1 MAGDPLHAAAP
12 ERQPRRAMHD
22 EARELI
28 DAADADGLTLR
39 LLGGLAVR
47 RHCRT
52 AELCARDY
60 SDLDMVGRAR
70 EARRLPTVFAGF
82 GYREDRAAA
91 RATGNTQLRFV
102 RACRH
107 LDPGGAPAHDDD
119 HVDVFLDTFRM
130 DHDVELAGRL
140 DRDPYTLSVS
150 DLLLTK
156 LQIVRLNEKDVR
168 DIVTLLDGA
177 TVSDSETPGAID
189 AGYIARLCADDWG
202 LFHDVGLTLQAVGKR
217 VDRYDLSAAEAVS
230 VRQGLARLV
239 AAMSE
244 APKTM
249 RFRLRARLGT
259 RVRWHNQPDEQ
270 D

>member
-12 ERQPRRAMHD
+12 AWQPRRAMHD

-28 DAADADGLTLR
+28 DAAATAGLTLR

-70 EARRLPTVFAGF
+70 EARRLPAVFARF
-82 GYREDRAAA
+82 GYAEDHAAA
-91 RATGNTQLRFV
+91 GATGGTQLRFV

-107 LDPGGAPAHDDD
+107 TDPGGAPAHGDD

-140 DRDPYTLSVS
+140 DRDPYTVSVS

-156 LQIVRLNEKDVR
+156 LQIFRPNEKDIR

-177 TVSDSETPGAID
+177 DVTDTETPGAID
-189 AGYIARLCADDWG
+189 ARYIAALCADDWG
-202 LFHDVGLTLQAVGKR
+202 LFHDVGLTLQAVAER
-217 VDRYDLSAAEAVS
+217 VERFGLGAAQVAT

-244 APKTM
+244 APKTV

-259 RVRWHNQPDEQ
+259 RVGWHNELDEQ
-270 D
+270 I